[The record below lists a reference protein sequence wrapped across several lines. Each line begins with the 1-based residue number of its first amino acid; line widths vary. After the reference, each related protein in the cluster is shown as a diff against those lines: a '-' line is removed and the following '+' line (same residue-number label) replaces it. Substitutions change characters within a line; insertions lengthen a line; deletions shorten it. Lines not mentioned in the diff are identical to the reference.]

1 MIWFEPESCLRL
13 RQGCVTQA
21 KDSPAND
28 DDDDVGDNNDDDD
41 VAVFGGLGLH
51 LHKKVVPVKK
61 KIGSAKL
68 QFIFAWAG
76 PWFENFHEIAGSCGA
91 AIREKK
97 WARHKRE
104 IINQASTFFL
114 SFVRESIAIFYR
126 LVANDVFRL
135 LSIRFFFARPNQN
148 FLWVL
153 QGPIIFLIWS
163 ILCQP
168 NQPIIIILT
177 IRIPTFSITSKNVPI
192 AFHSLEFFEIKM
204 FSAKGGHSSRL
215 V

>member
-1 MIWFEPESCLRL
+1 MMTTTTTTTTSRSLVVLDFICIKKS
-13 RQGCVTQA
+13 
-21 KDSPAND
+21 SPWR
-28 DDDDVGDNNDDDD
+28 
-41 VAVFGGLGLH
+41 
-51 LHKKVVPVKK
+51 K

-91 AIREKK
+91 AIREKNEPGTK
-97 WARHKRE
+97 ERSWIKHRL
-104 IINQASTFFL
+104 FFSL
-114 SFVRESIAIFYR
+114 SFENQSQFFTVSSLTTSFDYLAF
-126 LVANDVFRL
+126 D
-135 LSIRFFFARPNQN
+135 FFFARPNQN

-204 FSAKGGHSSRL
+204 FPAKGGHSSR
-215 V
+215 VV